1 MLATIREQEAF
12 AAARKNLQSDHD
24 QWKSLAEQ
32 WQTRCEY
39 AESELVKLAK
49 PVPKLTYSSTQE
61 TSCAWCNNRKHTPL
75 RRDEMGGY
83 VCLTCIDKR
92 LDRLTKALETVC
104 HCDDKAI
111 FGEDSEREIVKRLA
125 VAIDTAENGLA
136 YPGATQIE
144 MSADRCARLA
154 DMEGD
159 ESPSA
164 CGPAMMAGLSPQ
176 NACGEPAGAPLAPPP
191 H

>member
-1 MLATIREQEAF
+1 MIATIRAQEEF
-12 AAARKNLQSDHD
+12 TNARKKLQDDHD
-24 QWKSLAEQ
+24 QWESQARQ
-32 WQTRCEY
+32 WAARCEY
-39 AESELVKLAK
+39 AESELVKLSK

-61 TSCAWCNNRKHTPL
+61 TSCAWCNKRKHTPL

-83 VCLTCIDKR
+83 VCLTCIDNR

-111 FGEDSEREIVKRLA
+111 VGEDSEREIVKRLA
-125 VAIDTAENGLA
+125 VAIDAAENGLA
-136 YPGATQIE
+136 YPGDTQIE
-144 MSADRCARLA
+144 MSADRCAKLA

-164 CGPAMMAGLSPQ
+164 CGPELLAGLSPQ
-176 NACGEPAGAPLAPPP
+176 NVDVMPAAQLR
-191 H
+191 